1 MDSSLLEDLSVKVIE
16 IANIASNG
24 IMDIYQKNIIDT
36 SLKEDGSD
44 VTEADL
50 LSNNLISKGLADLN
64 LNFPILSE
72 EGHKKEK
79 NFEEVF
85 WLVDPLDGTREFLNK
100 NGEFTV
106 NIALIEKGRPILGV
120 ITAPALK
127 KTYLGILEKGS
138 YKIEDGVTKPLIAK
152 KNTGDH
158 IKVVSSRSHT
168 GDKEKSFISKVS
180 KSFKKVESLKAGSSL
195 KLCMVAEGEA
205 DIYCRFGP
213 TYQWDIA
220 SGQAVVEHS
229 GGCVIDSG
237 FNKLSYSFKSDKK
250 NPSFFCLAE
259 LSEKWKKLISK
270 S

>member
-79 NFEEVF
+79 SFEEVF

-106 NIALIEKGRPILGV
+106 NIALIEKG
-120 ITAPALK
+120 
-127 KTYLGILEKGS
+127 
-138 YKIEDGVTKPLIAK
+138 
-152 KNTGDH
+152 
-158 IKVVSSRSHT
+158 
-168 GDKEKSFISKVS
+168 
-180 KSFKKVESLKAGSSL
+180 
-195 KLCMVAEGEA
+195 
-205 DIYCRFGP
+205 
-213 TYQWDIA
+213 
-220 SGQAVVEHS
+220 
-229 GGCVIDSG
+229 
-237 FNKLSYSFKSDKK
+237 
-250 NPSFFCLAE
+250 
-259 LSEKWKKLISK
+259 
-270 S
+270 